1 MLKLGLTEQLQNMI
15 YTLEDLK
22 RLFGIIIF
30 NSKLDTAVHVNFGW
44 SNN

>member
-1 MLKLGLTEQLQNMI
+1 MFTSLHGI

-22 RLFGIIIF
+22 RRFWYLIF
-30 NSKLDTAVHVNFGW
+30 NSRLDTAVHVNFGW